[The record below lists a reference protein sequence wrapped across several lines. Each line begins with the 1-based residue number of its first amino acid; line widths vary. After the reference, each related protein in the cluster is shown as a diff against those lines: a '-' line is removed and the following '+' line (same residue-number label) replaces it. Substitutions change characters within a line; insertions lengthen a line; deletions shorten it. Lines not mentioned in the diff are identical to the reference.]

1 MGPRKKKFEI
11 LPGQLT
17 HKSVCR
23 NKRITTRP
31 GTLSNL
37 DSVTLV
43 TNAESS
49 MLEFNVSCAELQN
62 AVSHGK
68 AEHVYGSWSYNF
80 ISLQWTRAC
89 SSCLQ
94 VHLVALD
101 LRMHLM
107 SLLRN
112 WDLATAAIK
121 DQGSK
126 SLNNLG
132 GPHAAQ
138 RISIRTKCEKTKQ
151 YIQYR
156 TRVSASK
163 RVLLTQDRGI

>member
-1 MGPRKKKFEI
+1 M
-11 LPGQLT
+11 
-17 HKSVCR
+17 
-23 NKRITTRP
+23 
-31 GTLSNL
+31 
-37 DSVTLV
+37 
-43 TNAESS
+43 
-49 MLEFNVSCAELQN
+49 
-62 AVSHGK
+62 GK

-101 LRMHLM
+101 LRMQLM

-112 WDLATAAIK
+112 WELVTAARE
-121 DQGSK
+121 DQVSK

-151 YIQYR
+151 YIHYR
-156 TRVSASK
+156 TRVSAAP
-163 RVLLTQDRGI
+163 RVLLRRSKESRSVRPQWLIFHCYPSSSNYVSDTPCIVKDTFSHR